1 MPRPPRD
8 PDRHTT
14 TIRLPQALYWRVLQ
28 VMVRLRRTNLNDVL
42 VEALER
48 YVEDLE
54 ARADT
59 AADTPER
66 R

>member
-14 TIRLPQALYWRVLQ
+14 TIRIPQALYWRLLT
-28 VMVRLRRTNLNDVL
+28 VMARLRRNNLNDVM

-48 YVEDLE
+48 YVEALE
-54 ARADT
+54 RADDS
-59 AADTPER
+59 ADTPER

>member
-14 TIRLPQALYWRVLQ
+14 TIRIPQALYWRLLA
-28 VMVRLRRTNLNDVL
+28 VMARLRRNNLNDVM

-48 YVEDLE
+48 YVETLE
-54 ARADT
+54 RADN
-59 AADTPER
+59 AADTSEQR
-66 R
+66 

>member
-14 TIRLPQALYWRVLQ
+14 TIRIPQALYWRLLA
-28 VMVRLRRTNLNDVL
+28 VMARLRRNNLNDVM

-48 YVEDLE
+48 YVEALE
-54 ARADT
+54 RTDDSADT
-59 AADTPER
+59 GEQR
-66 R
+66 